1 MASSPSMRTC
11 VQQGSP
17 CSYWTVTYPKRR
29 SADLRA
35 VPDHRDVVTASGWQ
49 SPYAVAV
56 TEPEG
61 PPDLLYHYTGLE
73 GLEGILR
80 ERMIWA
86 TDVRYLNDSSEV
98 HYSREVIGR
107 RAADREEEL
116 SETYGGLLAR
126 GTAAGLGGSAMFPDT
141 FVASFCEDGDN
152 LTQWKTY
159 GRGGHGFALGFDWES
174 LLQLSQVS
182 SYSLVPIIYDTA
194 RQDERVDHVI
204 DEAADQYAAWGGE
217 TSDLTSAKQVLL
229 VTYALMVV
237 LWSIKHPSYAD
248 ERECRLVHMML
259 PLDPPPTPF
268 FRDGR
273 RGPTL
278 TEAQQHHW
286 CLGSLDLL
294 LSVQTAVPACRT
306 TLPSV
311 PAMDR

>member
-1 MASSPSMRTC
+1 
-11 VQQGSP
+11 
-17 CSYWTVTYPKRR
+17 
-29 SADLRA
+29 
-35 VPDHRDVVTASGWQ
+35 VVTASGRQ
-49 SPYAVAV
+49 SPYAVVV

-86 TDVRYLNDSSEV
+86 TDVRYLNDTSEV

-107 RAADREEEL
+107 RAADRDEKL
-116 SETYGGLLAR
+116 SETYGGFLAH

-159 GRGGHGFALGFDWES
+159 GRGGYGFALGFDWES
-174 LLQLSQVS
+174 LRQLSQVS
-182 SYSLVPIIYDTA
+182 SYSLVPIIYDTV
-194 RQDERVDHVI
+194 RQDERVDDVI

-217 TSDLTSAKQVLL
+217 ISDLTSAKQVLL
-229 VTYALMVV
+229 VTYALMVA

-248 ERECRLVHMML
+248 EREWRLVHMMF

-273 RGPTL
+273 RGTTPYEKVPL
-278 TEAQQHHW
+278 NAV
-286 CLGSLDLL
+286 LGGFPLKEVVLGPCALDTRLQVEGGL
-294 LSVQTAVPACRT
+294 AENGISGVLVRDSDVPFFG
-306 TLPSV
+306 
-311 PAMDR
+311 